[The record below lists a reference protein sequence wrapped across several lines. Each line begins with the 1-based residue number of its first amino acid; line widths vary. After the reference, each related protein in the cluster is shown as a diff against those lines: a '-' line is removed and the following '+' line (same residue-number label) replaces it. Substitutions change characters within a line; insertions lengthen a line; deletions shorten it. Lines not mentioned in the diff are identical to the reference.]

1 MHNTWNDRK
10 TGEERPAKPASGSI
24 NGIRISVSN
33 LLKFNANFLLV
44 HSSIMRFKDA
54 HSLLLSNLKI
64 TSQRSAVCEHRYL

>member
-33 LLKFNANFLLV
+33 LLKFNAKLFI
-44 HSSIMRFKDA
+44 SIFVDYA
-54 HSLLLSNLKI
+54 I
-64 TSQRSAVCEHRYL
+64 